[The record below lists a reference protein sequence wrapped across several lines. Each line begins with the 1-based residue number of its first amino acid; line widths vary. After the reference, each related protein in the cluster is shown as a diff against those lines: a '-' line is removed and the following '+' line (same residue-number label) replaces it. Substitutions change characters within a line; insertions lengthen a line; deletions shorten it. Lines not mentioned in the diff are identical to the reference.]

1 MINYRFSLPPPPP
14 VPGGMGTEFTRKHL
28 DLVYPYVVP
37 KSWVE
42 YVGEQSLF
50 TWEFSDDVRM
60 VLVVDGSGSVR
71 NLRPQDL
78 EAVGET
84 AESAFD
90 IAARNLAAAYQ
101 RQEFEIGI
109 ATLKDGTRIGGAR
122 GNWMAPAGG
131 LMIGALFESMKEN
144 FHAEEFAAVAPN
156 QQCLFAFALDD
167 ATLHSESL
175 RLAIDDEFRS
185 GVKPISRS
193 WLLLNGQWPQ
203 EYPHEPS
210 F

>member
-1 MINYRFSLPPPPP
+1 MINYRFSLSPPPPP
-14 VPGGMGTEFTRKHL
+14 PGRIDTEFTRKHL

-42 YVGEQSLF
+42 YVGEESLF
-50 TWEFSDDVRM
+50 TWAFSEEVRM
-60 VLVVDGSGSVR
+60 VLVVDGSGTVR

-84 AESAFD
+84 AESAFG
-90 IAARNLAAAYQ
+90 IAAHNLAAAYQ
-101 RQEFEIGI
+101 RQEFELGI
-109 ATLKDGTRIGGAR
+109 ATLKDGTQIGGAR

-131 LMIGALFESMKEN
+131 LMIGNLYESMKEN
-144 FHAEEFAAVAPN
+144 FRGEEFAAVAPN
-156 QQCLFAFALDD
+156 QQCLFAFPLDE
-167 ATLHSESL
+167 ATLRSESL
-175 RLAIDDEFRS
+175 RLAVDDEFKS

-193 WLLLNGQWPQ
+193 WLLLNGEWPC
-203 EYPHEPS
+203 EYPYDPS

>member
-1 MINYRFSLPPPPP
+1 MINYRFSVHPPPPR
-14 VPGGMGTEFTRKHL
+14 GMDTEFTRKHL

-37 KSWVE
+37 KSWVD
-42 YVGEQSLF
+42 YVGEESLF

-60 VLVVDGSGSVR
+60 VLVVDGSGAVR

-90 IAARNLAAAYQ
+90 IAAHNLAGAYQ
-101 RQEFEIGI
+101 RQEFELGI
-109 ATLKDGTRIGGAR
+109 ATLKDGTKIGGAR

-131 LMIGALFESMKEN
+131 LMIGALYESMKAS

-156 QQCLFAFALDD
+156 QQCLFAFAIDE
-167 ATLHSESL
+167 ATLSSESL
-175 RLAIDDEFRS
+175 RLAVDDELRS
-185 GVKPISRS
+185 GEKPISRS
-193 WLLLNGQWPQ
+193 WLLLNGQWPCA
-203 EYPHEPS
+203 YPYEPS